1 MENEGKGTADH
12 DREAVQAPLRKPYAT
27 PRLMVHGTVEEITRS
42 IGTKGTDGVIGSR
55 PGG

>member
-1 MENEGKGTADH
+1 MELEEKSTAD
-12 DREAVQAPLRKPYAT
+12 RGQEAAQGTPRKPYTT
-27 PRLMVHGTVEEITRS
+27 PHLVVHGTVEEITRS